1 LSGEYTSRAPKSDAP
16 ARAVA
21 GVRSDAMPQVPS
33 RATAR
38 STARQRTNRMTGPVR
53 KPRYLPR
60 RPEALRPRVA
70 PGLPFRDAT
79 PMWGVISVG
88 RTSPRPCL
96 RTGENVSGARVWAAR
111 PDKVSACCERRAG
124 GAEVRCRHKHDWAL
138 VQRPLPNG
146 LPVPAGDRF
155 VRRGAPTLVKR
166 ASALRAGSHMRRHAS
181 TARDP
186 AFSHD
191 TPSCSVRASIPI
203 STSAAYYASSEAF
216 ISGSWPSSDGTP
228 IHTAKNSA
236 ANVTGIPVTAD
247 KD

>member
-1 LSGEYTSRAPKSDAP
+1 VPGLQPCAMLRCSAAKRASTPVHLKKAELSGEYTSRVPKSDAP

-21 GVRSDAMPQVPS
+21 GVRSDAMPQGPS

-96 RTGENVSGARVWAAR
+96 RTGENVSGARVWPAR
-111 PDKVSACCERRAG
+111 PDKVTTCCERRAG
-124 GAEVRCRHKHDWAL
+124 GAEVRGRHKHDRAL

-146 LPVPAGDRF
+146 SPVPAGDRF
-155 VRRGAPTLVKR
+155 VRRGAQTLVKTGVGVACR
-166 ASALRAGSHMRRHAS
+166 KPHAA
-181 TARDP
+181 TRLNGA
-186 AFSHD
+186 
-191 TPSCSVRASIPI
+191 
-203 STSAAYYASSEAF
+203 
-216 ISGSWPSSDGTP
+216 
-228 IHTAKNSA
+228 
-236 ANVTGIPVTAD
+236 
-247 KD
+247 